1 MMNSTDQAPTRATPG
16 DRVRDL
22 MTRRLVSARDHD
34 TLAFASQILLWRGIR
49 HLPVLDAKDQL
60 VGMLSDRDL
69 LRYVVEGPAG
79 ALPLRDVMSVSV
91 ETIDPDAGVAEASAR
106 LAVGRIDALPVVR
119 DGKLLGIISTSD
131 ILAER
136 GRILHK
142 SGRGRIPSAA
152 DVMSRRV
159 LSAHEDDSL
168 LSAIQKLVDAE
179 VRHVPVVDDDHRV
192 VGILSDRDVRT
203 VVGDPRSAIERWDDG
218 IFGDVTVGGVM
229 TRSPLTVQI
238 DASVLAIAEIL
249 IDDRVGAIPV
259 VTVDDKLVGIVSYVD
274 VIGHF
279 AGRCS

>member
-1 MMNSTDQAPTRATPG
+1 MMNSTAQAPARATPG

-22 MTRRLVSARDHD
+22 MTRQVVSAREHD
-34 TLAFASQILLWRGIR
+34 TLAFASQILLWRGMR
-49 HLPVLDAKDQL
+49 HLPVLDAKDRL

-79 ALPLRDVMSVSV
+79 ALPLREVMSTAV
-91 ETIDPDAGVAEASAR
+91 ETIDPDAAVSEASAR

-119 DGKLLGIISTSD
+119 DGRLLGIISTSD

-142 SGRGRIPSAA
+142 SGRGRIPTAA
-152 DVMSRRV
+152 DVMSVRV
-159 LSAHEDDSL
+159 LCAHQGDSL

-179 VRHVPVVDDDHRV
+179 VRHLPVVDDDHRV

-203 VVGDPRSAIERWDDG
+203 VVGDPRSAIERWDEDL
-218 IFGDVTVGGVM
+218 FEDVTVGGVM
-229 TRSPLTVQI
+229 TRAPVTVPV

-259 VTVDDKLVGIVSYVD
+259 VTLDDKLVGIVSYVD

-279 AGRCS
+279 AGRRS